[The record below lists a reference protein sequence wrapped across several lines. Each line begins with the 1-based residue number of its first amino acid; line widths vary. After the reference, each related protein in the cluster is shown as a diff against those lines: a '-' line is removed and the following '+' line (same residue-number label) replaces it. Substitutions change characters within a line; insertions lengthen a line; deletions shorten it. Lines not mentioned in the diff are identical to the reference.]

1 MWANG
6 TVQNLPQQRAR
17 ALRFKFKIDSLE
29 YDSRH
34 YAYSGDVLLNWYKP
48 YPELKTGQRWRL
60 KLRLKPAHGS
70 LNPGGFDYEQW
81 LFSQG
86 IRSIGYVRD
95 THTAILLH
103 PAGLAFRVDQFRAY
117 IKQFI
122 DSQRLKYGGLLN
134 ALSVG
139 VRTGISDT
147 QWQIFRNTGTAH
159 LIAISGLHIGMVAGI
174 AYFLGNLLWRHTM
187 LVRTHYPA
195 QRVALIMAI
204 LAAIIYAALAGFS
217 LPTLRALLMLVA
229 YFSLQLLR
237 RNPGN
242 LFSLGFVLLVVLLSD
257 PLAPLGA
264 GFWLSFAAVTAIALA
279 TRKKHASFRDE
290 NGNRVPTAFKQKFK
304 RRFSRWWQIQ
314 GAVFIGLLP
323 LTLFFFQQASIV
335 TLRANF
341 IAIPVIASFVVP
353 LILLARVCLS
363 LNLTSLSV
371 GLLTAADRLVG
382 WLWPVLQTLSEWP
395 FSIWES
401 ASPALWIML
410 VCMTGTIILLTP
422 ALGKT
427 RVLGALGFLPL
438 FLSTTPEL
446 EPGSFKLYMLDV
458 GQGLAVVVERQGHAL
473 LYDAGIK

>member
-1 MWANG
+1 M
-6 TVQNLPQQRAR
+6 
-17 ALRFKFKIDSLE
+17 
-29 YDSRH
+29 
-34 YAYSGDVLLNWYKP
+34 
-48 YPELKTGQRWRL
+48 
-60 KLRLKPAHGS
+60 
-70 LNPGGFDYEQW
+70 
-81 LFSQG
+81 
-86 IRSIGYVRD
+86 RD
-95 THTAILLH
+95 THTAVLLQ

-187 LVRTHYPA
+187 LVRTHYSA

-204 LAAIIYAALAGFS
+204 LAAIIYDALAGFS

-279 TRKKHASFRDE
+279 RRKKHASFRDE

-304 RRFSRWWQIQ
+304 RRFSQWWQIQ

-335 TLRANF
+335 TLLANF

-353 LILLARVCLS
+353 LILFESLLSRFIVCQIIQPAASS
-363 LNLTSLSV
+363 L
-371 GLLTAADRLVG
+371 
-382 WLWPVLQTLSEWP
+382 
-395 FSIWES
+395 
-401 ASPALWIML
+401 
-410 VCMTGTIILLTP
+410 IIN
-422 ALGKT
+422 
-427 RVLGALGFLPL
+427 
-438 FLSTTPEL
+438 TT
-446 EPGSFKLYMLDV
+446 
-458 GQGLAVVVERQGHAL
+458 
-473 LYDAGIK
+473 

>member
-1 MWANG
+1 M
-6 TVQNLPQQRAR
+6 
-17 ALRFKFKIDSLE
+17 
-29 YDSRH
+29 
-34 YAYSGDVLLNWYKP
+34 
-48 YPELKTGQRWRL
+48 
-60 KLRLKPAHGS
+60 
-70 LNPGGFDYEQW
+70 
-81 LFSQG
+81 
-86 IRSIGYVRD
+86 
-95 THTAILLH
+95 
-103 PAGLAFRVDQFRAY
+103 
-117 IKQFI
+117 
-122 DSQRLKYGGLLN
+122 
-134 ALSVG
+134 
-139 VRTGISDT
+139 
-147 QWQIFRNTGTAH
+147 
-159 LIAISGLHIGMVAGI
+159 
-174 AYFLGNLLWRHTM
+174 
-187 LVRTHYPA
+187 
-195 QRVALIMAI
+195 
-204 LAAIIYAALAGFS
+204 
-217 LPTLRALLMLVA
+217 
-229 YFSLQLLR
+229 
-237 RNPGN
+237 
-242 LFSLGFVLLVVLLSD
+242 VVLLSD

-335 TLRANF
+335 TLLANF

-353 LILLARVCLS
+353 LILLALVCLS

-458 GQGLAVVVERQGHAL
+458 GQGLAVVVETQGHAL

>member
-34 YAYSGDVLLNWYKP
+34 HAYSGDVLLNWYKP

-95 THTAILLH
+95 THTAILLQ

-187 LVRTHYPA
+187 LVRTHYSA

-204 LAAIIYAALAGFS
+204 LAAIIYDALAGFS

-229 YFSLQLLR
+229 YFSLHCC
-237 RNPGN
+237 
-242 LFSLGFVLLVVLLSD
+242 VAI
-257 PLAPLGA
+257 LA
-264 GFWLSFAAVTAIALA
+264 IC
-279 TRKKHASFRDE
+279 FR
-290 NGNRVPTAFKQKFK
+290 
-304 RRFSRWWQIQ
+304 
-314 GAVFIGLLP
+314 
-323 LTLFFFQQASIV
+323 
-335 TLRANF
+335 
-341 IAIPVIASFVVP
+341 
-353 LILLARVCLS
+353 
-363 LNLTSLSV
+363 
-371 GLLTAADRLVG
+371 
-382 WLWPVLQTLSEWP
+382 
-395 FSIWES
+395 
-401 ASPALWIML
+401 
-410 VCMTGTIILLTP
+410 
-422 ALGKT
+422 
-427 RVLGALGFLPL
+427 
-438 FLSTTPEL
+438 
-446 EPGSFKLYMLDV
+446 
-458 GQGLAVVVERQGHAL
+458 
-473 LYDAGIK
+473 